1 MDVRGDVIDDDDE
14 DDATTTTTGVVV
26 FSDERNVEK
35 TCDRA
40 NGVRGARV
48 GAWVGVGGW
57 AWACVGGGF
66 LGGDSRFRHGGVMCE
81 IYP

>member
-48 GAWVGVGGW
+48 GGWAWVGGRV
-57 AWACVGGGF
+57 CVWGGF